1 MIVAKH
7 LRIIG
12 IVQGVGY
19 RAGFDAQARAF
30 GLSGWVRNR
39 RDGSVEA
46 MIRGDETAVHQLI
59 MWAHRG
65 PMMASVERVD
75 VIDADDTQVDD
86 DVFQIRA
93 TE

>member
-1 MIVAKH
+1 MAKH

-19 RAGFDAQARAF
+19 RAGFDAQARSL
-30 GLSGWVRNR
+30 GLAGWVRNR

-46 MIRGDETAVHQLI
+46 MVCGEHHALEKIIT
-59 MWAHRG
+59 WAHRG
-65 PMMASVERVD
+65 PMMARVD
-75 VIDADDTQVDD
+75 QVNVEEVDD
-86 DVFQIRA
+86 VVVDSDRFDIRA

>member
-1 MIVAKH
+1 MAKH

-19 RAGFDAQARAF
+19 RAGFDAQARAL
-30 GLSGWVRNR
+30 GISGWVRNR

-46 MIRGDETAVHQLI
+46 MIRGDETAVQQLI
-59 MWAHRG
+59 AWAHRG
-65 PMMASVERVD
+65 PAMARVD
-75 VIDADDTQVDD
+75 QVHATQVDEAD
-86 DVFQIRA
+86 DMRIGDGFAILA

>member
-1 MIVAKH
+1 MAKH

-19 RAGFDAQARAF
+19 RASFDAQARAL
-30 GLSGWVRNR
+30 GLAGWVRNR

-46 MIRGDETAVHQLI
+46 MVCGEHYALEKIIA
-59 MWAHRG
+59 WAHRG
-65 PMMASVERVD
+65 PMMARVD
-75 VIDADDTQVDD
+75 QVNVEEVDD
-86 DVFQIRA
+86 AAVSGDRFDIRA